1 MGYTNPFMN
10 ITLFTKNVSSLVDVS
25 FYALGKGWIL
35 KRLIVAYKNKDF
47 ICLFCCEY
55 VSCK

>member
-1 MGYTNPFMN
+1 MK

-25 FYALGKGWIL
+25 FYALAKGWIL

-47 ICLFCCEY
+47 ICLFF
-55 VSCK
+55 VNL